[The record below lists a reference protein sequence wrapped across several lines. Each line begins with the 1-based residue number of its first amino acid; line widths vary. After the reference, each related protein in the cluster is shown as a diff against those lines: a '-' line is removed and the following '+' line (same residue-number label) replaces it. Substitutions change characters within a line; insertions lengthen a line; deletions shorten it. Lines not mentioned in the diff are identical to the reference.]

1 MKDQEIDER
10 SIGVVTVGIDGF
22 WPRLR
27 LATSLLFTGQATFGI
42 LPENFIEE
50 GERPDGTTCI
60 YRADRNTYYTDD
72 DGEDHI
78 IKSASPEELM
88 APQADDDHVCI
99 GDPPDFSLGNERRA
113 YKAMP
118 DSSID

>member
-10 SIGVVTVGIDGF
+10 SIGLVTVGIEGF

-50 GERPDGTTCI
+50 GERTDCPTCI
-60 YRADRNTYYTDD
+60 YRAR
-72 DGEDHI
+72 
-78 IKSASPEELM
+78 PEELM
-88 APQADDDHVCI
+88 APNMYTGDDGEDHVCI
-99 GDPPDFSLGNERRA
+99 GDPPDFSR
-113 YKAMP
+113 
-118 DSSID
+118 

>member
-10 SIGVVTVGIDGF
+10 SIGLVTVGIEGF

-60 YRADRNTYYTDD
+60 YRADRRMYTGD

-88 APQADDDHVCI
+88 APQHSLRDDD
-99 GDPPDFSLGNERRA
+99 
-113 YKAMP
+113 
-118 DSSID
+118 